1 MTSSSLSSV
10 SSSSL
15 INDFT
20 VPFNSDLSIIKNNN
34 KHDDLTRTKTLNNYH
49 NKFSRQKNNS
59 FYKKKNKPGIYA
71 FFTASQYSAITE
83 PQVQSIE
90 PAYKQCFDEVVR
102 TYMEEVNKISRNM
115 CRFLEYK
122 NTFCDYYKYQPQFGM
137 NYILD
142 LFLIYRKL
150 SGKKVSASVRKHVYV
165 VQKFCPLYFRELS
178 SAYSSAILS
187 SSGAGSPYHV
197 NLTSPVTTNINTIK
211 TSSSILI
218 HIIVPVSGRL
228 STLKRLL
235 TNFHH
240 VVMHSN
246 DTKLLNLHLHAI
258 LMETSEDSDERMS
271 TIVDYIKKFIENHQA
286 SRIHLTEVRNENFTC
301 GYASSYGSSHFNDTD
316 LLFFIYFDMA
326 FIRDL
331 FPRIHAHT
339 IFS

>member
-1 MTSSSLSSV
+1 
-10 SSSSL
+10 
-15 INDFT
+15 
-20 VPFNSDLSIIKNNN
+20 
-34 KHDDLTRTKTLNNYH
+34 
-49 NKFSRQKNNS
+49 
-59 FYKKKNKPGIYA
+59 
-71 FFTASQYSAITE
+71 
-83 PQVQSIE
+83 
-90 PAYKQCFDEVVR
+90 
-102 TYMEEVNKISRNM
+102 M

-122 NTFCDYYKYQPQFGM
+122 NTLCDYYKYQPRFGM

-187 SSGAGSPYHV
+187 SSGAGSPYHA
-197 NLTSPVTTNINTIK
+197 NLTSPVTTNTNTIK

-240 VVMHSN
+240 VVMRTN
-246 DTKLLNLHLHAI
+246 DTELLNLHLHVI

-286 SRIHLTEVRNENFTC
+286 SRIHLTEVRNENFT
-301 GYASSYGSSHFNDTD
+301 
-316 LLFFIYFDMA
+316 
-326 FIRDL
+326 
-331 FPRIHAHT
+331 
-339 IFS
+339 